1 MTFEIVTRLR
11 AATPEA
17 RGLASFGKRLA
28 AKAPRTRATSVTVCL
43 AGDALVKRLNGAYR
57 GKHRTTDVLSFPA
70 GDERAPDG
78 SLHLGDVVISIPQ
91 ARRQAAQAGRTPARE
106 LRLLLLHGYLH
117 LLGYDHEVDDG
128 TMKRLE
134 SRLGARLLPEGRK
147 R

>member
-1 MTFEIVTRLR
+1 MTFEVVNRLR

-17 RGLASFGKRLA
+17 RGLEAFGRRLA
-28 AKAPRTRATSVTVCL
+28 AAAPRTRATSVTVCL
-43 AGDALVKRLNGAYR
+43 AGDALVKRLNAAFR
-57 GKHRTTDVLSFPA
+57 RQHKTTDVLSFPA
-70 GDERAPDG
+70 GDEAAPDG
-78 SLHLGDVVISIPQ
+78 ALHLGDVVISIPQ
-91 ARRQAAQAGRTPARE
+91 ARRQAAREGRSAARE

-134 SRLGARLLPEGRK
+134 SRLSARLLPEGRN